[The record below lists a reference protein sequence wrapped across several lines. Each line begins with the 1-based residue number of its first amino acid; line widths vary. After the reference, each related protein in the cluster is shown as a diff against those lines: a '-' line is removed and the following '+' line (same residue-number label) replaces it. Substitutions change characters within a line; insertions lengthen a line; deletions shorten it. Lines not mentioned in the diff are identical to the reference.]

1 MHYLVLV
8 GEVGGGIFGHVM
20 RSDQSCTSKNKCLIF
35 SHDSVRLFVLMQNRL
50 AQLALVFQRDAYKK
64 EPITKG

>member
-20 RSDQSCTSKNKCLIF
+20 RFDQSCTSKNKCLIF

>member
-1 MHYLVLV
+1 MREKSALFSFSR
-8 GEVGGGIFGHVM
+8 GGGGGIFGHVM

-50 AQLALVFQRDAYKK
+50 AQLALSVSKRC
-64 EPITKG
+64 I